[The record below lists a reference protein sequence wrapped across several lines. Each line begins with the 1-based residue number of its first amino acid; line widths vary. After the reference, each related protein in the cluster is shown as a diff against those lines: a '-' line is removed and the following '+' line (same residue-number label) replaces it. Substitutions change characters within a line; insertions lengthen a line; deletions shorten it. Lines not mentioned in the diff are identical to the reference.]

1 VCLQSVFS
9 ELNKALD
16 LQRSLQFDQNK
27 QYIKDGI
34 KRELLTAI
42 AGDSVSTAFMLKSD
56 VQVKEAI
63 KYLSNM
69 KLYEQAIK
77 PVKAKST
84 KNKANG
90 SKKK

>member
-1 VCLQSVFS
+1 
-9 ELNKALD
+9 
-16 LQRSLQFDQNK
+16 
-27 QYIKDGI
+27 
-34 KRELLTAI
+34 
-42 AGDSVSTAFMLKSD
+42 MLKSD

-69 KLYEQAIK
+69 KLYEKAIK

-84 KNKANG
+84 KNKAAN